1 MTEASLIQRERNLLT
16 RLSQCV
22 VDRSSA
28 EIRVELDYQT
38 RTEANKREAEQTRK
52 QILDRYQ
59 RTKTKLETDF
69 KEARRRIKEVYHQ
82 RTEAA
87 GREFTTVRQQVLA
100 RYENVKTKAKK
111 EIQDSRWTIGT
122 IFEAGKT
129 GAERQHQETQRKAES
144 TAVQLSRMRE
154 TTQGIAE
161 YWHVTPSAAD
171 LDGELSPPRPGD
183 GPVLLDEIVL
193 KAEEQLHE
201 LHELLVPRLVRQKR
215 FGISYGIFWV
225 VVLAVFWI
233 ASQSPLAV
241 GVMAFSA
248 VLVGVVLWLVLAR
261 VARNQ
266 VGSLVIPIEQ
276 RLQQGLDRCEEMKQ
290 QATEV
295 YNQLRQEIKEKR
307 NHDLSQANGKYQQIR
322 KESKERRNRD
332 FKQAVERFRKIRTE
346 AKEQRKTDMGLCVE
360 KAKHVWEELK
370 KRTEK
375 DLASLKHHYERVKQE
390 SEEAYAADWDKTIS
404 DWRGGMEEV
413 YDSLRVVSEANES
426 LFPAWE
432 NPVWANRGAPQV
444 VPEVMRFGQFHVD
457 LAEVPNGIPTE
468 ERLKLPYPTAF
479 DLPAF
484 LDFPTHTSTMFKTHD
499 EGRGVAVQAM
509 QALMMRLLT
518 AVPPAKVRFTIID
531 PVGLGENFAAFMHL
545 ADFDELL
552 ITNKIWTE
560 QAHIEQRLID
570 LTAHME
576 VVIQKY
582 LRNQFE
588 TIEEYNVQ
596 AGEVAEP
603 FRILV
608 VANFPTNFSME
619 ACRRLVSI
627 VTSGARCGV
636 HTLISV
642 DSRQPLPQGFSLA
655 DLEEA
660 CVKLVWRDQRF
671 HWQDKDFARFPLAL
685 EAPPDAD
692 TSTRLVQVSG
702 ERAKAASR
710 VEVPFEF
717 IAPTPDQFWT
727 ADSRGGIQVPLGR
740 AGATKRQLLRL
751 GQGTSQH
758 VLVAGKTGS
767 GKSTLLH
774 ALITNLS
781 LLYSPNEIELYLID
795 FKKGVEFKMY
805 ASEDLPHARVIAI
818 ESEREFGISVL
829 QRLDAELKQRG
840 EHFRAVGVQDLN
852 GYRQASGQPLP
863 RIMLIVDEFQEFF
876 IEDDKLAQEA
886 AQLLDR
892 LVRQGRAFGLHVLLG
907 SQTLGGAYS
916 LARSTIDQMGVR
928 IALQCSETDGHLI
941 LSEDNSAA
949 RLLSRPGEAIYNDAN
964 GLVEGN
970 NPFQVVWLNE
980 ERREGYLRRIHQMHQ
995 ERGNGVHRLPI
1006 VFEGN
1011 IPADVTKNPLLNRLL
1026 EAPTWPT
1033 DVKAPQGWLGE
1044 ALAIKDPTA
1053 AIFRPHSGNNL
1064 LILGQY
1070 EEMSLGMVAVSLV
1083 SLAAQLAPNGAAD
1096 LEPRVYILD
1105 GTAVDSPY
1113 AGYLQRL
1120 TEALPL
1126 KVQLGSWRDAG
1137 RFLTELNEEVERR
1150 QQLPGTVFTPWFLV
1164 INGLQRF
1171 RDLRKAEDE
1180 FGFGRRDEGPSPAR
1194 LFGTVLKEG
1203 AGLGVHTLAWCDSLN
1218 NLQRALDRQ
1227 GIREFE
1233 MRVLFQMSVAD
1244 SSTLIDTPV
1253 ASKLGVNRALF
1264 YSEEQGR
1271 LEKFRPYGVPG
1282 EDWLQRVREAFQQ
1295 RLAKVEN

>member
-1 MTEASLIQRERNLLT
+1 MSEAPLIRRERDLLAQ
-16 RLSQCV
+16 LSHCIV
-22 VDRSSA
+22 ERSGA
-28 EIRVELDYQT
+28 EVRVELDYQT
-38 RTEANKREAEQTRK
+38 RTEANKRDAQQTRQ
-52 QILDRYQ
+52 QILERYQ
-59 RTKTKLETDF
+59 RNKTKLEKDF

-87 GREFTTVRQQVLA
+87 GRDFTTIRQQVVA
-100 RYENVKTKAKK
+100 RYDNIKNKAKK

-129 GAERQHQETQRKAES
+129 GAERQHQETTRKADTTAERLTRMQES
-144 TAVQLSRMRE
+144 VQAA
-154 TTQGIAE
+154 AE
-161 YWHVTPSAAD
+161 YWGVLPTAD
-171 LDGELSPPRPGD
+171 DLHEELPPPQPGE
-183 GPVLLDEIVL
+183 GPVILDEIVL
-193 KAEEQLHE
+193 KVEEQLHD
-201 LHELLVPRLVRQKR
+201 LDELLVPRLVSQKR
-215 FGISYGIFWV
+215 YAVSYVLFW
-225 VVLAVFWI
+225 LAVLVVFWLS
-233 ASQSPLAV
+233 SQSPLAV
-241 GVMAFSA
+241 GVMAVSA
-248 VLVGVVLWLVLAR
+248 LLVGLGLWFVLSR

-266 VGSLVIPIEQ
+266 VRALVVPLTQRIIE
-276 RLQQGLDRCEEMKQ
+276 GLHLCDQMKL
-290 QATEV
+290 QATSTF
-295 YNQLRQEIKEKR
+295 NRLRQEIKEKR
-307 NHDLSQANGKYQQIR
+307 NHDLSQANAKYQQIR
-322 KESKERRNRD
+322 KDSRERRDRD
-332 FKQAVERFRKIRTE
+332 YKQAVERYRKIRTE
-346 AKEQRKTDMGLCVE
+346 AKEQRRTDMGLCVE
-360 KAKHVWEELK
+360 KAKHVWGELK
-370 KRTEK
+370 KRTEN
-375 DLASLKHHYERVKQE
+375 DLAALKHHFERLKDE
-390 SEEAYAADWDKTIS
+390 SEAAYAADWEKTTA
-404 DWRGGMEEV
+404 DWRGGMEQV
-413 YDSLRVVSEANES
+413 YESLRIIQDVNES
-426 LFPAWE
+426 LFPAWN
-432 NPVWANRGAPQV
+432 NPIWANRPSPQV

-457 LAEVPNGIPTE
+457 LADVPNGIPTD
-468 ERLKLPYPTAF
+468 ERLQLPYPTAF
-479 DLPAF
+479 DVPAF
-484 LDFPTHTSTMFKTHD
+484 LTFPSDASLMFKTHD
-499 EGRGVAVQAM
+499 EGRTAAVVAM
-509 QALMMRLLT
+509 QALLMRLLT

-588 TIEEYNVQ
+588 TIEEYNAQ

-636 HTLISV
+636 HTVISV
-642 DSRQPLPQGFSLA
+642 DSRQPLPQGFSLS

-660 CVKLVWRDQRF
+660 CQKLIWRDQRF
-671 HWQDKDFARFPLAL
+671 HWTDKDFARIPLL
-685 EAPPDAD
+685 LDAPPDAD
-692 TSTRLVQVSG
+692 TSTRLVQIAG

-717 IAPTPDQFWT
+717 IAPTPEQFWT

-740 AGATKRQLLRL
+740 AGATKRQFLRL

-758 VLVAGKTGS
+758 VLIAGKTGS

-781 LLYSPNEIELYLID
+781 LLYSPQEIELYLID

-805 ASEDLPHARVIAI
+805 AAEDLPHARVIAI

-840 EHFRAVGVQDLN
+840 ELFRSFGVQDLN

-916 LARSTIDQMGVR
+916 LARSTIDQMAVR

-941 LSEDNSAA
+941 LSENNSAA

-980 ERREGYLRRIHQMHQ
+980 ERREGYLRRVHRLYE
-995 ERGNGVHRLPI
+995 ERGNGHKRLPI

-1011 IPADVTKNPLLNRLL
+1011 IPADVNRNTHLNHLL
-1026 EAPTWPT
+1026 EAPSWPA

-1044 ALAIKDPTA
+1044 ALAIKDPTV
-1053 AIFRPHSGNNL
+1053 AIYRPHSGNNL
-1064 LILGQY
+1064 LVLGQH
-1070 EEMSLGMVAVSLV
+1070 EEMALGMLTVTLISI
-1083 SLAAQLAPNGAAD
+1083 AAQLSPNGEAGQ
-1096 LEPRVYILD
+1096 EPRIYILD
-1105 GTAVDSPY
+1105 GTAVDSPF
-1113 AGYLQRL
+1113 AGYLQRVAEL
-1120 TEALPL
+1120 LPL
-1126 KVQLGSWRDAG
+1126 KVQFGSWRDAG
-1137 RFLTELNEEVERR
+1137 RFLTEMNEEVERR
-1150 QQLPGTVFTPWFLV
+1150 QQLPGTAFTPWFLV
-1164 INGLQRF
+1164 VNGLQRF
-1171 RDLRKAEDE
+1171 RDLRKAEDD
-1180 FGFGRRDEGPSPAR
+1180 FGFGRRDEGPNPAR
-1194 LFGTVLKEG
+1194 LFGTILKEG
-1203 AGLGVHTLAWCDSLN
+1203 PGLGVHSLAWCDSLN

-1244 SSTLIDTPV
+1244 SSTLIDTPA

-1282 EDWLQRVREAFQQ
+1282 DDWLQRVRTAFQQ
-1295 RLAKVEN
+1295 RGTQVGV